1 MNKRRQTHHL
11 NKKDGTGESVEN
23 DILEALAEFTDALA
37 KGEVLQRLTCRQVKL
52 NLEPSSYSPQLVKGT
67 RKVLGVSQPLFA
79 RFLGVSAKTVRSW
92 EQGINTPS
100 PIARRFMDEIR
111 RAPSHW
117 AARLRAVA
125 VKNVEAQ

>member
-1 MNKRRQTHHL
+1 MNRRRQ
-11 NKKDGTGESVEN
+11 SVEN
-23 DILEALAEFTDALA
+23 DILEALAEFTGALE

-52 NLEPSSYSPQLVKGT
+52 NLEPSPYSPQLVKGT

-100 PIARRFMDEIR
+100 PMARRFMDEIR
-111 RAPSHW
+111 QTPSHW
-117 AARLRAVA
+117 ADRLREVA
-125 VKNVEAQ
+125 VTNNDREEPTL